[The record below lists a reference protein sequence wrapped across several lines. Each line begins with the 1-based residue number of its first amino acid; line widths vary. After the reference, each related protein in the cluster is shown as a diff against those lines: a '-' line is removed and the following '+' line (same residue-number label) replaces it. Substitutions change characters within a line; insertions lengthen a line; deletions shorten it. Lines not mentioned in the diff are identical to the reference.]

1 MLLQPA
7 PAVTALQSIVV
18 ALATP
23 LLLLSADLSVILKRT
38 GLMLRAF
45 VCGAIGTAL
54 GALLGVW
61 LVRTAHLLRAR
72 VHKGGGDEREFIGP
86 LHMDT
91 SLAHILTDVALAL
104 HAKGCDSCPHPRK
117 PILCHYQVLLHSPD
131 TCSSSSSCSDAM
143 RMRVLA
149 AFAAPHS
156 LQDLFLNKT
165 LCY

>member
-23 LLLLSADLSVILKRT
+23 LLLLSADLSGILKHT

-61 LVRTAHLLRAR
+61 LVRIAHLLRAR
-72 VHKGGGDEREFIGP
+72 VCKQGGDEREFIGP
-86 LHMDT
+86 LHKDT
-91 SLAHILTDVALAL
+91 SLAHRLTDVALAL
-104 HAKGCDSCPHPRK
+104 HAIGCDSCPRPRK
-117 PILCHYQVLLHSPD
+117 PILCQYLVP
-131 TCSSSSSCSDAM
+131 
-143 RMRVLA
+143 
-149 AFAAPHS
+149 
-156 LQDLFLNKT
+156 
-165 LCY
+165 